1 MGLFLFLA
9 WDWRCA
15 RDHEYLIPESLFSS
29 SPVLLARSSTMIF
42 SFFVSAAFEDLF
54 SLWYAPISMDGRVT
68 IALELRWSIEW
79 FEAPLDF
86 FVSVG
91 VGGAKD
97 DTSTDSKHRYL
108 DSAWDQSRYSNLVIV

>member
-1 MGLFLFLA
+1 
-9 WDWRCA
+9 
-15 RDHEYLIPESLFSS
+15 
-29 SPVLLARSSTMIF
+29 MIF

-54 SLWYAPISMDGRVT
+54 SLWYAPDGRVT
-68 IALELRWSIEW
+68 LALELRWSIEW

-91 VGGAKD
+91 VGGAKA

-108 DSAWDQSRYSNLVIV
+108 DSAWGQFRYSNLVIV

>member
-1 MGLFLFLA
+1 
-9 WDWRCA
+9 
-15 RDHEYLIPESLFSS
+15 
-29 SPVLLARSSTMIF
+29 MIF

-79 FEAPLDF
+79 FFSLLDF

-91 VGGAKD
+91 VGGAKAE
-97 DTSTDSKHRYL
+97 TSTDSKHRYRYL
-108 DSAWDQSRYSNLVIV
+108 GPIPLFQSRYRIIIIR